1 MQIRLVQGDIAKVSA
16 DALIVNLFEGV
27 KTPGGATGAVDQATG
42 GLISRLIEQGEIK
55 GKFSE
60 MTVLYP
66 CGLNVKKLVVVGLG
80 ASDKFTVEKARQVA
94 GNAIKTAA
102 KGEVKTV
109 ATIVHG
115 AGIGGLCVEGC
126 AQALAEGSLMA
137 TYVYDQLKSKKN
149 ESKLGELVVVEND
162 QSKLAALEAGL
173 KKGQIM
179 AEANNLARDLVNTP
193 GNYMTPTHM
202 AEAAQKIAAE
212 TGLDCAILEKAD
224 MEKLGMGSLLGVAQG
239 STQPPKMIV
248 LRHAGNP
255 GGETLALVGKG
266 LTFDSGGI
274 SLKPGAGMEGMKGDM
289 AGGAAVLGAMQAIGQ
304 LKPKMNVLGVVPCSE
319 NMPDGSALK
328 PGDVVRAMTGKTIEI
343 ISTDAEGRLIL
354 ADGVA
359 YAESQGA
366 TTIVDVATLTG
377 ACVVALGGIYSGII
391 ANCDQL
397 VEKIQAA
404 AKRTGERYWRLP
416 NDDDYKEQYKSLVAD
431 IKNTGGRGGGAITG
445 GLIIGEFVNK
455 AAWAH
460 LDIAGASSTEA
471 DKGYQTKGATGIAVR
486 TLAELAMEMEAR

>member
-1 MQIRLVQGDIAKVSA
+1 MQVRLVKGDIAKISA

-27 KTPGGATGAVDQATG
+27 KTPGGATGAIDQATG

-55 GKFSE
+55 GKFNE
-60 MTVLYP
+60 VTVLYP
-66 CGLNVKKLVVVGLG
+66 SGLNVKKLVVAGLG

-94 GNAIKTAA
+94 GSVIKTAA
-102 KGEVKTV
+102 KGDVKTI

-126 AQALAEGSLMA
+126 AQALAEGSLMS

-149 ESKLGELVVVEND
+149 EGKLNELLVVEND
-162 QSKLAALEAGL
+162 ASKLETIQTGL

-179 AEANNLARDLVNTP
+179 AEATNLARDLVNAP

-212 TGLDCAILEKAD
+212 TGLECTILEKAD
-224 MEKLGMGSLLGVAQG
+224 MQRLGMGSLLGVAQG
-239 STQPPKMIV
+239 STQPPKVVV
-248 LRHAGNP
+248 LRYNGNP
-255 GGETLALVGKG
+255 GGETLGLVGKG

-274 SLKPGAGMEGMKGDM
+274 SLKPGEGMQAMKDDM
-289 AGGAAVLGAMQAIGQ
+289 AGGAAVIGAMKAIGH
-304 LKPKMNVLGVVPCSE
+304 LKPKMNVLAVVPCTE
-319 NMPDGSALK
+319 NMPSGGALK

-366 TTIVDVATLTG
+366 STIVDVATLTG
-377 ACVVALGGIYSGII
+377 ACVVALGSIYSGIV

-404 AKRTGERYWRLP
+404 SKRTGERYWRLP
-416 NDDDYKEQYKSLVAD
+416 SDEDYKEQYKSLVAD
-431 IKNTGGRGGGAITG
+431 IKNSGGRGGGTITG

-460 LDIAGASSTEA
+460 LDIAGTCYTEA
-471 DKGYQTKGATGIAVR
+471 EKGYQPKGATGVAVR
-486 TLAELAMEMEAR
+486 TLAELAMEMAAR